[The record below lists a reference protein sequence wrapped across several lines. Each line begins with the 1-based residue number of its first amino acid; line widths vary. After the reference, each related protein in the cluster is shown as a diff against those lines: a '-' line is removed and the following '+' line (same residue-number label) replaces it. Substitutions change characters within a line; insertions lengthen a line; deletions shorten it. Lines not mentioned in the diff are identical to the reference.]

1 VAKALDSCSDA
12 RRDVAGTAFGVD
24 RVGIRLYIGDQ
35 YKFGERPTALS
46 AAASVG
52 FDSPAGI

>member
-1 VAKALDSCSDA
+1 MADALDSYSDA
-12 RRDVAGTAFGVD
+12 GRDIADTAFGVD

-35 YKFGERPTALS
+35 FQVDERSTALS
-46 AAASVG
+46 AAPSVG